1 MEEVMKRS
9 TMVTG
14 VLAVMLLAMAVAPA
28 AAQNIIDKISAH
40 EDGYRETPL
49 TINSNGTADFTATIS
64 QDGTSITYTETY
76 QDLSSTVTQSHIH
89 FGRPAITGGIV
100 LFLCTNLAP
109 PAGVP
114 TPQRCLAAPAT
125 ITGTLTAAD
134 VIALPDQGIDSGAA
148 GFAEMIRA
156 IRARAAYVN
165 VHTVNHPGGEVRGR
179 LDEPND

>member
-1 MEEVMKRS
+1 MKRS
-9 TMVTG
+9 TVVTV
-14 VLAVMLLAMAVAPA
+14 VLAVMFLAMAVAPA

-40 EDGYRETPL
+40 EVGYRETPL

-114 TPQRCLAAPAT
+114 TPQRCPAAPAT

-156 IRARAAYVN
+156 IRASAAYVN